1 MSVQYNI
8 YMTNS
13 DNKNLEIKFG
23 GYLHEIDVDLLIESL
38 INYSSVTQESAAY
51 LSPGIKVNIKIK
63 APREGSFIILLNLI
77 TENANDLFT
86 RENIALTSEIIAIVG
101 GLYGLKKWIAKNG
114 KPETVKPNENNTI
127 EISNSNGNITISQN
141 VYNIYQENPKVR
153 ENLRNTFSKLKER
166 GEITDFSIRD
176 VDAEQNIFHVEK
188 KDFSLLASDDDEI
201 DQKRQEVLKEN
212 QELSVFKVVF
222 KENYKWEFYYQG
234 IKIYASV
241 KDDEYFKKIE
251 KGEVAFRSGDKLIVN
266 LNIEQVFNESANTFV
281 NDSYHIIK
289 VVKHIPRVSSVQHSL
304 DFEDKEN

>member
-1 MSVQYNI
+1 M
-8 YMTNS
+8 
-13 DNKNLEIKFG
+13 EIKFG
-23 GYLHEIDVDLLIESL
+23 GDLHEIDVDLLIESL
-38 INYSSVTQESAAY
+38 VSYSSVTQESAAY

-77 TENANDLFT
+77 AENANDLFI

-114 KPETVKPNENNTI
+114 KPETVKPNEDNSI
-127 EISNSNGNITISQN
+127 EISNSNGNITVNQS
-141 VYNIYQENPKVR
+141 VYNIYQENPRVR

-176 VDAEQNIFHVEK
+176 VDSETDIFQVNKE
-188 KDFSLLASDDDEI
+188 DFASMASDDDEI
-201 DQKRQEVLKEN
+201 EQKKQEVSKEN

-234 IKIYASV
+234 VKIYASI

-251 KGEVAFRSGDKLIVN
+251 RGEIAFRSGDKLIVN

-281 NDSYHIIK
+281 NDSYYIVK

-304 DFEDKEN
+304 DFENNQK